1 MTSVRRRIYQLKVT
15 LDGVE
20 PPVWR
25 RLLVPGG
32 YTLDRVHRAIQYA
45 MGWRDCHLHCF
56 DIGGSQY
63 GVPDPEGELELL
75 DEMDV
80 RLDAV
85 ADGGNAFRYT
95 YDYGDWWEHTV
106 EVEDE
111 FAADPDERY
120 PICVDGRRACP
131 PEDAGGSHA
140 YTELL
145 AVLEDPKH
153 PEYERVRD
161 WVGRGYDPESF
172 APGPVTTLLRRLV

>member
-1 MTSVRRRIYQLKVT
+1 MTSVRRRIYQLRVT
-15 LDGVE
+15 LDGVD

-56 DIGGSQY
+56 DVGGVQY
-63 GVPDPEGELELL
+63 GVPDPEGELELH

-85 ADGGNAFRYT
+85 AEPGSVFRYT
-95 YDYGDWWEHTV
+95 YDYGDWWEHSV
-106 EVEDE
+106 EVEDV

-120 PICVDGRRACP
+120 PICLDGRRACP
-131 PEDAGGSHA
+131 PEDCGGSHA
-140 YTELL
+140 YADLL
-145 AVLEDPKH
+145 AVLEDAKH
-153 PEYERVRD
+153 PEHERARD
-161 WVGRGYDPESF
+161 WLGRGYDPEAF
-172 APGPVTTLLRRLV
+172 APGPVTTLLRRLA